1 MYPDMLRMH
10 VRLCTLSWSAHRSLC
25 MDFTT
30 PFDKALAGVPW
41 QWKGP
46 LADVIDT
53 AAMVRLGIEHSIE
66 VSPTPDL
73 IAALTQ
79 LVLERCNSQSKD
91 HDPCQIMALRS
102 AVDLLC
108 GAYSADEAEATL
120 GDYRFGGNRHDIAQ
134 SLYQLIDNL

>member
-1 MYPDMLRMH
+1 
-10 VRLCTLSWSAHRSLC
+10 
-25 MDFTT
+25 MDFST
-30 PFDKALAGVPW
+30 PFDHALVRVPW

-46 LADVIDT
+46 LVDVIDT

-73 IAALTQ
+73 IAALTR
-79 LVLERCNSQSKD
+79 LVVERCNSQSNH
-91 HDPCQIMALRS
+91 HDPCQIKALRS

-108 GAYSADEAEATL
+108 GAYSADEAEAVL
-120 GDYRFGGNRHDIAQ
+120 GDYRFGGERHDIAQ